1 MTMTTLPTDVILKRG
16 VNVRARLI
24 RDKEVTIN
32 QAVRILGLQSAS
44 DVAAYLKSKRVP
56 FARAFPD
63 RMAVSSTTRV
73 YLRADVEA
81 VVDGVPEHLAAQVA
95 AKLKRREDNMRM
107 TLRATEL
114 ERERAEQARA
124 VQGDEAGAP
133 YVSRALA
140 AKLTGRPVND
150 PLFDDEDR
158 LAFYTDPSGA
168 RFYDRDDLARLHIS
182 MSSAPGAG
190 YDEEDDAHLDT
201 ATVISAFT
209 SRSAE
214 ARAWLARNGALCA
227 A

>member
-1 MTMTTLPTDVILKRG
+1 MTTIITTTDEILKRN
-16 VNVRARLI
+16 NVRARLI
-24 RDKEVTIN
+24 RDNEITLN

-44 DVAAYLKSKRVP
+44 DAAAYLKSKRVQ

-81 VVDGVPEHLAAQVA
+81 VVDGVAEHLAAQVA
-95 AKLKRREDNMRM
+95 AKLKRRADNMRM

-114 ERERAEQARA
+114 EREQARA

-158 LAFYTDPSGA
+158 LAFYTDPSGE
-168 RFYDRDDLARLHIS
+168 RFYDRDDLARHHAS